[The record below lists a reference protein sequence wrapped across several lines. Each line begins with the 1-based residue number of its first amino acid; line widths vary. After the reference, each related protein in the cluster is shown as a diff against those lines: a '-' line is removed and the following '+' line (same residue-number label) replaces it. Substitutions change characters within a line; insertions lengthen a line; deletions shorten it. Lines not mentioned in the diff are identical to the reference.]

1 MKSHETIF
9 AVPTY
14 RLRDVAETIEAYDEH
29 FWSNGHAA
37 KIMIFDDS
45 SLANHQKY
53 YSQLEQTRTHGELYY
68 VGPHEKEQFI
78 EFLNRKLRD
87 KKLESL
93 VRNLFRPSYG
103 GNRNFTLMYSLG
115 AYLISADDDM
125 RPYGLIESSPESLE
139 ADEVSR
145 GKLIKGDSN
154 EVVRKSFDLLTGFH
168 DVLGRKVGELPENYE
183 TGELLVDTAMDL
195 ETNVSNDFSENNSLI
210 VKRGP
215 ISKNCVVKM
224 AQTFRT
230 GTNDI
235 DALDYVQMYLRDE
248 SQDQS
253 NLHEFNDKY
262 VLVNFRPAATKNNW
276 RMDCGVAGY
285 DNRLG
290 LPPFFPTRLRFEDFI
305 YRLWIQQPGIASAH
319 VDAVQNHIKNNY
331 MRNPL
336 AMDVFNEEICTLLK
350 KKIKG
355 SVTKLE
361 DLTIRFSY
369 NGEVTL
375 KDTSEI
381 LDKIAGVHRQ
391 VVEAAGKTRN
401 RQRSEALALF
411 AENLTRSFY
420 GFEPDFFQ
428 QNVTRIVDDV
438 ISVIHASLE
447 LWPTLVE
454 ICYYHKDKKQFPQ
467 LLVKNKRLKNHN
479 GTASRAG

>member
-1 MKSHETIF
+1 M
-9 AVPTY
+9 V
-14 RLRDVAETIEAYDEH
+14 
-29 FWSNGHAA
+29 
-37 KIMIFDDS
+37 FDDS
-45 SLANHQKY
+45 SLANHEKY
-53 YSQLEQTRTHGELYY
+53 YSLLEQTKTVNDLYY
-68 VGPHEKEQFI
+68 VGPREKEQFLG
-78 EFLNRKLRD
+78 FLNRKLRD

-103 GNRNFTLMYSLG
+103 GNRNFTLIYTLG

-125 RPYGLIESSPESLE
+125 RPHALIESSPESLNSE
-139 ADEVSR
+139 EISR
-145 GKLIKGDSN
+145 GKLMKAAAGGF
-154 EVVRKSFDLLTGFH
+154 VPKSFDLLMAFK
-168 DVLGRKVGELPENYE
+168 DVLGRRVNEIPANYEKGELI
-183 TGELLVDTAMDL
+183 TDTAMDL
-195 ETNVSNDFSENNSLI
+195 ETNVSNDFAGDNSLI
-210 VKRGP
+210 LQRGAV
-215 ISKNCVVKM
+215 SSSAVVKM

-248 SQDQS
+248 SQHHA
-253 NLHEFNDKY
+253 NLHDFNDLY
-262 VLVNFRPAATKNNW
+262 VLVNFRPVVTKKNW

-319 VDAVQNHIKNNY
+319 VDAVQTHIKNNY

-355 SVTKLE
+355 SVTKRE
-361 DLTIRFSY
+361 DLTIRFGY

-375 KDTSEI
+375 KDTQEI
-381 LDKIAGVHRQ
+381 LDKVTDVNRQ
-391 VVEAAGKTRN
+391 VVDAAKRSKDA
-401 RQRSEALALF
+401 QRREALSLF
-411 AENLTRSFY
+411 SENLARSFY

-438 ISVIHASLE
+438 VSVIHASLE

-454 ICYYHKDKKQFPQ
+454 ICYFHKDKKDFPQ
-467 LLVKNKRLKNHN
+467 VRVKNKKLKTRN
-479 GTASRAG
+479 GTAARTG